1 MLLLDERNSKSK
13 FLILAPK
20 YTQWIKSASRFALL
34 IIFFQLKMH
43 FFLYAGLHT
52 KIQSSSLKHYDI
64 NSSFRISLLSLNT
77 LTNFTKLHPNVPK
90 AKIRITFLNQL
101 NWIRIYLVWQFAQ
114 WMGKDIISEIPK
126 NRLLCNLAGNN
137 SLQLH
142 YISIITSFSIFSK
155 PLNYAIALNELGSNV
170 VHKYVGQEPS
180 GRKFN
185 DLDLDYNST

>member
-1 MLLLDERNSKSK
+1 
-13 FLILAPK
+13 
-20 YTQWIKSASRFALL
+20 
-34 IIFFQLKMH
+34 
-43 FFLYAGLHT
+43 
-52 KIQSSSLKHYDI
+52 
-64 NSSFRISLLSLNT
+64 
-77 LTNFTKLHPNVPK
+77 
-90 AKIRITFLNQL
+90 
-101 NWIRIYLVWQFAQ
+101 
-114 WMGKDIISEIPK
+114 MGKDIISEIPK

>member
-1 MLLLDERNSKSK
+1 MLLLDGRNSKSK
-13 FLILAPK
+13 FSILLILAPK
-20 YTQWIKSASRFALL
+20 YFTQWIKSASRFALL

-90 AKIRITFLNQL
+90 AKIPITSLNQP
-101 NWIRIYLVWQFAQ
+101 NWIRIYLVWPFAR

-126 NRLLCNLAGNN
+126 SRLPCNPAGNKSLHTITFR
-137 SLQLH
+137 SLQTFL
-142 YISIITSFSIFSK
+142 FSAN
-155 PLNYAIALNELGSNV
+155 P
-170 VHKYVGQEPS
+170 
-180 GRKFN
+180 
-185 DLDLDYNST
+185 